1 MYAPS
6 RPKGWHMLK
15 RSLFVTAIFLASCT
29 KTEAPPPPSKEEPKV
44 AEAKPVVP
52 EKKQGQRRSSEQCVG
67 LMTQEPTKTVKIGAR
82 DWELK
87 GSTLIEKTTDP
98 DDTMVVGVIADLKE
112 DIPDNLANIDK
123 FLAHFK
129 QEKVELII
137 IDGDTGETK
146 QQIVNNLKRVAASG
160 VPVGIII
167 GNRECQQDFN
177 QAVAEVAEKAQNV
190 FNLNAVR
197 RIVADDAEFVTM
209 PGYYNGSYLHC
220 VQGCQYWDEDVAALG
235 SIVDMA
241 KHPVTMISHG
251 PPRQA
256 SPNALDR
263 ISEGTNEGDPSL
275 AKFMAEKKIPFG
287 IFANIHEAG
296 GKATDLS
303 GENLIKEGTF
313 VDSLYVNP
321 GPGDSLRWTMNSG
334 AESVGMA
341 AVVTYKGKQASYKIF
356 RLSPQVAKKK

>member
-1 MYAPS
+1 
-6 RPKGWHMLK
+6 MLN
-15 RSLFVTAIFLASCT
+15 RRFVIAALTAALAACKSD
-29 KTEAPPPPSKEEPKV
+29 PPPPKPEPKV
-44 AEAKPVVP
+44 EAPKPV
-52 EKKQGQRRSSEQCVG
+52 EKKLAQRRSSEQCVG
-67 LMTQEPTKTVKIGAR
+67 PFTQEPTKTVKIGAR
-82 DWELK
+82 EWELK
-87 GSTLIEKTTDP
+87 GSTLTEKSTDP

-112 DIPDNLANIDK
+112 DLPDNLANIDR

-129 QEKVELII
+129 QEKVELIVVN
-137 IDGDTGETK
+137 GDTGETK
-146 QQIVNNLKRVAASG
+146 AQIANNLKRVAASG

-167 GNRECQQDFN
+167 GNRECQADFN
-177 QAVAEVAEKAQNV
+177 QAVAEVSEKAQNV
-190 FNLNAVR
+190 FNLNFVR
-197 RIVADDAEFVTM
+197 RIVADDAEFLTM
-209 PGYYNGSYLHC
+209 PGYYNASYLHC
-220 VQGCQYWDEDVAALG
+220 VQGCQYYDEDVAALTPL
-235 SIVDMA
+235 VELA
-241 KHPVTMISHG
+241 KHPLTVISHG

-275 AKFMAEKKIPFG
+275 AKFLAEQKIPFG

-303 GENLIKEGTF
+303 GENLIKEGTL
-313 VDSLYVNP
+313 VESLYVNP

-341 AVVTYKGKQASYKIF
+341 AVVTYKGKQASYKVF

>member
-1 MYAPS
+1 
-6 RPKGWHMLK
+6 MLK
-15 RSLFVTAIFLASCT
+15 RSLVILSLFSFLACT
-29 KTEAPPPPSKEEPKV
+29 KNEPAPAEPKQEEKS
-44 AEAKPVVP
+44 AANDQAKAV
-52 EKKQGQRRSSEQCVG
+52 EKKTAQRRSSEQCVG
-67 LMTQEPTKTVKIGAR
+67 PFVSEPVKTVKIGAR
-82 DWELK
+82 EWELK
-87 GSTLIEKTTDP
+87 GSTLTEKTSDP

-112 DIPDNLANIDK
+112 DIPDNLSNIDK
-123 FLAHFK
+123 FLSFFK

-137 IDGDTGETK
+137 VNGDTGESKT
-146 QQIVNNLKRVAASG
+146 QIANNLKRVAASG

-167 GNRECQQDFN
+167 GNRECQEDFTA
-177 QAVAEVAEKAQNV
+177 AVAEVSEKAQNV
-190 FNLNAVR
+190 FNLNVVR

-209 PGYYNGSYLHC
+209 PGYYNASYLHC
-220 VQGCQYWDEDVAALG
+220 VEGCQYWEEDVAALG
-235 SIVDMA
+235 PIVDQA
-241 KHPVTMISHG
+241 KHPVTLISHG

-275 AKFMAEKKIPFG
+275 AKFLADKKIPFG

-303 GENLIKEGTF
+303 GENQIKEGTF

-341 AVVTYKGKQASYKIF
+341 AVVTYKGKQASYKIY